1 MEKKVLIALLV
12 EIAEL
17 EQLRMEA
24 EQTLGRNDEIRF
36 SLQELQEEYEQDAAA
51 AAAANQGAQATVR
64 GLDKEIHQVQELLK
78 VKREM
83 EIGLTDRRALR
94 ALREEISGLERRL
107 EALEERTIALLEQE
121 EAMGQAARESAE
133 ETAEHKT
140 RAQREV
146 AERARQSAEL
156 VNRLGHIDAELTRLV
171 GMLPTAERRHVE
183 RLRGKL
189 DRSVVHLQ
197 DGACLGCFHS
207 LPVQQ
212 ALDVEQGR
220 ALVRC
225 PSCMRYVVHRSW
237 N

>member
-1 MEKKVLIALLV
+1 METKILIELLA

-17 EQLRMEA
+17 EQLRLDA
-24 EQTLGRNDEIRF
+24 RDTIGRNDEIRF
-36 SLQELQEEYEQDAAA
+36 SLHELQDEYEKDAAA

-64 GLDKEIHQVQELLK
+64 GLDLEIRQVQELLK
-78 VKREM
+78 VKRDM
-83 EIGLTDRRALR
+83 EIGLTDRRQLR
-94 ALREEISGLERRL
+94 ALHEEISGLERRL
-107 EALEERTIALLEQE
+107 EGLEERTIEILENE
-121 EAMGQAARESAE
+121 EAMGSAARQSAE
-133 ETAEHKT
+133 ETAAHKE
-140 RAQREV
+140 RADQEV
-146 AERARQSAEL
+146 AARGHQSAEL
-156 VNRLGHIDAELTRLV
+156 KGRLGNIDEELARLT
-171 GMLPTAERRHVE
+171 GMLPDAERRHVE

-212 ALDVEQGR
+212 ALDVDQGR